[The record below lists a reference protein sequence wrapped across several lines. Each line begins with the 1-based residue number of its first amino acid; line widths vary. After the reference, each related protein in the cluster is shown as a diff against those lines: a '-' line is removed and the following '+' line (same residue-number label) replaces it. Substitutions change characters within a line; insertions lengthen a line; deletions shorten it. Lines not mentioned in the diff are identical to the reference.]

1 MIMIQAGRA
10 AAIAS
15 FALAALTANNS
26 VRAQTLPAG
35 PKVSIT
41 MATQPGP
48 TLPQYTKV
56 DIPMLREGVPQKSGG
71 RIDIKLASWP
81 EMNLNGPEIIRL
93 VRSGQ
98 VDIGAAPLATVS
110 GDVPFLDA
118 ADLAGL
124 NPTIEQARKVA
135 EALVPLANKE
145 LERFNTRILAVYP
158 FPAQVPFC
166 RKPVTS
172 LADLK
177 GRKVRTHGGSLNDF
191 VNAIGAQPV
200 GVGFPEVYGALERG
214 VVDCA
219 ITGTA
224 SGNGARWYEVT
235 TSMYALPTGWAIAG
249 YYVNVQWWN
258 KLDPAVRDF
267 MSATMR
273 AVENAQW
280 ALGAEATEDGIACNT
295 GNAAGCKI
303 GTLVSN
309 NPMSVTRPTG
319 PDQELLRKTLSDS
332 VLPAWVKRCGTR
344 CGDIYNEVIAPIT
357 GVRFTGG

>member
-1 MIMIQAGRA
+1 MTRA
-10 AAIAS
+10 TTLTFAT
-15 FALAALTANNS
+15 ALAALMATGAG
-26 VRAQTLPAG
+26 AQGLPAG
-35 PKVSIT
+35 PKVTVT

-48 TLPQYTKV
+48 ALPQYSKV
-56 DIPMLREGVPQKSGG
+56 DIPMLRDGVPKASGG
-71 RIDIKLASWP
+71 RVEVKLASWP

-135 EALVPLANKE
+135 DALVPLANKE

-191 VNAIGAQPV
+191 MNAIGAQPV
-200 GVGFPEVYGALERG
+200 GIGFPEVYGALERG

-224 SGNGARWYEVT
+224 SGNGAKWYEVT
-235 TSMYALPTGWAIAG
+235 TNMYALPVGWAVAA
-249 YYVNVQWWN
+249 YYVNVPWWN

-267 MSATMR
+267 MAKTMKD
-273 AVENAQW
+273 VENAQW

-295 GNAAGCKI
+295 GKAETCKI
-303 GTLVSN
+303 GALVKT
-309 NPMSVTRPTG
+309 NPMSVTRPTAG
-319 PDQELLRKTLSDS
+319 DQELLRKTLAEN
-332 VLPAWVKRCGTR
+332 VLPAWVKRCGAR
-344 CGDIYNEVIAPIT
+344 CGEIYNQVVAPIT
-357 GVRFTGG
+357 GVRFTGS